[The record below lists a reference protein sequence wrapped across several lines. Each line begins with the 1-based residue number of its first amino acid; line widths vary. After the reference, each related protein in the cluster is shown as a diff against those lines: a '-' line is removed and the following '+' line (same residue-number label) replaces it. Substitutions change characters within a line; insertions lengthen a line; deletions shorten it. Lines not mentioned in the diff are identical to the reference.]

1 MTQEK
6 SPMESRNLCGKN
18 VAKFRNLLA
27 GSPSQEKLAAKMQLE
42 GLNINKNAI
51 QRIECGKRMVKDI
64 ELDVFAKIFHVSVD
78 ELMYGQKKIDNSR
91 PGSMLPGLSCYYIKG
106 VCYFN
111 TAFRCKTAAHNPQ
124 ATQQISRNSMP
135 KAGFGPFCSPNT
147 AFSASDR
154 AWEIRP

>member
-51 QRIECGKRMVKDI
+51 QRLNAASGWSKTLSWMFSQRS
-64 ELDVFAKIFHVSVD
+64 FTSA
-78 ELMYGQKKIDNSR
+78 LMN
-91 PGSMLPGLSCYYIKG
+91 
-106 VCYFN
+106 
-111 TAFRCKTAAHNPQ
+111 
-124 ATQQISRNSMP
+124 
-135 KAGFGPFCSPNT
+135 
-147 AFSASDR
+147 
-154 AWEIRP
+154 

>member
-27 GSPSQEKLAAKMQLE
+27 GSSSQEKLAAKMQLE

-78 ELMYGQKKIDNSR
+78 ELMYG
-91 PGSMLPGLSCYYIKG
+91 
-106 VCYFN
+106 
-111 TAFRCKTAAHNPQ
+111 
-124 ATQQISRNSMP
+124 P
-135 KAGFGPFCSPNT
+135 KE
-147 AFSASDR
+147 DR
-154 AWEIRP
+154 

>member
-51 QRIECGKRMVKDI
+51 QRIESSSISAIC
-64 ELDVFAKIFHVSVD
+64 
-78 ELMYGQKKIDNSR
+78 KKIGRS
-91 PGSMLPGLSCYYIKG
+91 S
-106 VCYFN
+106 
-111 TAFRCKTAAHNPQ
+111 
-124 ATQQISRNSMP
+124 
-135 KAGFGPFCSPNT
+135 
-147 AFSASDR
+147 
-154 AWEIRP
+154 

>member
-51 QRIECGKRMVKDI
+51 QRIECGKRMVNPP
-64 ELDVFAKIFHVSVD
+64 ARRR
-78 ELMYGQKKIDNSR
+78 GTARAAR
-91 PGSMLPGLSCYYIKG
+91 PGPPRRGRAC
-106 VCYFN
+106 
-111 TAFRCKTAAHNPQ
+111 
-124 ATQQISRNSMP
+124 
-135 KAGFGPFCSPNT
+135 
-147 AFSASDR
+147 FS
-154 AWEIRP
+154 

>member
-78 ELMYGQKKIDNSR
+78 ELI
-91 PGSMLPGLSCYYIKG
+91 
-106 VCYFN
+106 
-111 TAFRCKTAAHNPQ
+111 
-124 ATQQISRNSMP
+124 
-135 KAGFGPFCSPNT
+135 
-147 AFSASDR
+147 
-154 AWEIRP
+154 

>member
-42 GLNINKNAI
+42 GLNINK
-51 QRIECGKRMVKDI
+51 IECGKRMVKDI

-78 ELMYGQKKIDNSR
+78 ELMYG
-91 PGSMLPGLSCYYIKG
+91 
-106 VCYFN
+106 
-111 TAFRCKTAAHNPQ
+111 
-124 ATQQISRNSMP
+124 P
-135 KAGFGPFCSPNT
+135 KE
-147 AFSASDR
+147 DR
-154 AWEIRP
+154 

>member
-51 QRIECGKRMVKDI
+51 QRIECGKRMVKA
-64 ELDVFAKIFHVSVD
+64 LSWMFSQRSFTSA
-78 ELMYGQKKIDNSR
+78 LMN
-91 PGSMLPGLSCYYIKG
+91 
-106 VCYFN
+106 
-111 TAFRCKTAAHNPQ
+111 
-124 ATQQISRNSMP
+124 
-135 KAGFGPFCSPNT
+135 
-147 AFSASDR
+147 
-154 AWEIRP
+154 

>member
-1 MTQEK
+1 MFKNKHIDGKCNRCGEQIAKLRKQLPDKTSQRILADRMQEK
-6 SPMESRNLCGKN
+6 GIDMDKNAIQRIEHGDRFVTDIELAAFADFFGVSSDVLLGKN

-78 ELMYGQKKIDNSR
+78 ELMYG
-91 PGSMLPGLSCYYIKG
+91 
-106 VCYFN
+106 
-111 TAFRCKTAAHNPQ
+111 
-124 ATQQISRNSMP
+124 P
-135 KAGFGPFCSPNT
+135 KE
-147 AFSASDR
+147 DR
-154 AWEIRP
+154 

>member
-78 ELMYGQKKIDNSR
+78 ELMYGPKEIDNSR

-106 VCYFN
+106 VC
-111 TAFRCKTAAHNPQ
+111 
-124 ATQQISRNSMP
+124 
-135 KAGFGPFCSPNT
+135 
-147 AFSASDR
+147 
-154 AWEIRP
+154 

>member
-51 QRIECGKRMVKDI
+51 QRIECGKRMVK
-64 ELDVFAKIFHVSVD
+64 ETLSWMFSQRSFTSA
-78 ELMYGQKKIDNSR
+78 LMN
-91 PGSMLPGLSCYYIKG
+91 
-106 VCYFN
+106 
-111 TAFRCKTAAHNPQ
+111 
-124 ATQQISRNSMP
+124 
-135 KAGFGPFCSPNT
+135 
-147 AFSASDR
+147 
-154 AWEIRP
+154 

>member
-1 MTQEK
+1 
-6 SPMESRNLCGKN
+6 MESRNLCGKN

-78 ELMYGQKKIDNSR
+78 ELMYGPKPAHWPPGSRRASRRRRR
-91 PGSMLPGLSCYYIKG
+91 PGDH
-106 VCYFN
+106 N
-111 TAFRCKTAAHNPQ
+111 TAHR
-124 ATQQISRNSMP
+124 
-135 KAGFGPFCSPNT
+135 G
-147 AFSASDR
+147 
-154 AWEIRP
+154 

>member
-51 QRIECGKRMVKDI
+51 QRIENAASGWSKTLSWMFSQRS
-64 ELDVFAKIFHVSVD
+64 FTSA
-78 ELMYGQKKIDNSR
+78 LMN
-91 PGSMLPGLSCYYIKG
+91 
-106 VCYFN
+106 
-111 TAFRCKTAAHNPQ
+111 
-124 ATQQISRNSMP
+124 
-135 KAGFGPFCSPNT
+135 
-147 AFSASDR
+147 
-154 AWEIRP
+154 